1 MSSKDNIQS
10 EVRNYYDQKILSFGA
25 TPQGVDWNGEE
36 SQNIRFSQLIKLFED
51 ENSFTVLDL
60 GCGYG
65 SFYEF
70 LNNHFEKFSYKGY
83 DLSANM
89 IEAAKIKYP
98 KANFE
103 NTSVICEKF
112 DYIVSS
118 GIFNVRQATDAVRWL
133 DYIKKELIAI
143 NNSSLKGFAFNL
155 LTSYSD
161 QDKKKDYLYYAN
173 PSEIFEYCKKN
184 FSRNVALLHDYNLYE
199 FTILVR
205 SDG

>member
-70 LNNHFEKFSYKGY
+70 LK
-83 DLSANM
+83 
-89 IEAAKIKYP
+89 
-98 KANFE
+98 
-103 NTSVICEKF
+103 V
-112 DYIVSS
+112 
-118 GIFNVRQATDAVRWL
+118 
-133 DYIKKELIAI
+133 
-143 NNSSLKGFAFNL
+143 
-155 LTSYSD
+155 
-161 QDKKKDYLYYAN
+161 
-173 PSEIFEYCKKN
+173 
-184 FSRNVALLHDYNLYE
+184 
-199 FTILVR
+199 
-205 SDG
+205 